1 MGKNVVQCGGTGTGQ
16 IAKICNNLL
25 LGISMMGVSEAMA
38 LGAALGI
45 DPAVLAGIINTSTGR
60 CWLGRIQPVSRRE
73 RHRAGR
79 ARYAG
84 GFAANLMLKD
94 LGRDRSG
101 AQRPPAGV
109 DGRARAAA
117 LSVDEPAAG
126 TLDFSACVKL
136 YEAQPA

>member
-1 MGKNVVQCGGTGTGQ
+1 MVGADAALFERIRPVLLDMGKNVVQCGGTGTGQ

-60 CWLGRIQPVSRRE
+60 CWAGRIQPVSRRE

-79 ARYAG
+79 AR
-84 GFAANLMLKD
+84 LR
-94 LGRDRSG
+94 GRVRGEPDAEGS
-101 AQRPPAGV
+101 RPRPK
-109 DGRARAAA
+109 RRAAPTSRCGWA
-117 LSVDEPAAG
+117 RSR
-126 TLDFSACVKL
+126 SSSISR
-136 YEAQPA
+136 